1 MKKLVCVFAPALA
14 LLTFTSATS
23 ARADQLSGHFSITG
37 NMTNNN
43 VYPTANGPMTLTFDY
58 INAGLSSLDST
69 GDFASLLIPGESAP
83 GTGTI
88 PFVIDGTQ
96 SYSNLYLEFVN
107 SNSTDNLLVQIMNL
121 TEQTTPLG
129 NGTNSY
135 AYSGDVIFSTPNDTF
150 YTPTDGTFSFT
161 SQDERMGP
169 VTFSATGYSS
179 DTTPSTTVSPTPE
192 PSSLILLGTGLAG
205 FGGLVRRR
213 INK

>member
-1 MKKLVCVFAPALA
+1 MKKIVCVLAPAIA
-14 LLTFTSATS
+14 LLAFTSAQ
-23 ARADQLSGHFSITG
+23 ADQLSGHFSITG
-37 NMTNNN
+37 NLTNNN
-43 VYPTANGPMTLTFDY
+43 VYPVANGPMTLTFDY
-58 INAGLSSLDST
+58 IAAGLSPLDAT
-69 GDFASLLIPGESAP
+69 GDFAPLITPGEAAP

-107 SNSTDNLLVQIMNL
+107 SNPTNDLLVQILNL
-121 TEQTTPLG
+121 TEQTTPIG

-135 AYSGDVIFSTPNDTF
+135 SYGGDVIFSTPNNSF

-169 VTFSATGYSS
+169 VTFSATGYSAA
-179 DTTPSTTVSPTPE
+179 TPSTTTSPTPE

-205 FGGLVRRR
+205 FGGLIRRR